1 VVKQHTESQYD
12 DDLTLGSDDYD
23 DSYYTDGDD
32 LFELSTDNESPISRL
47 KSLVLSIDWE
57 ITDDVLRQFNEELV
71 DLRSIWAGET
81 INLVYVQALEKL
93 SKYIYQN
100 KADSHPSAIK
110 LLLTFY
116 YNLEKIVS
124 SPDLP
129 EEQKKEIL
137 LEDVK
142 RFENLKRQIKVQPVA
157 VPTVTPPVT
166 TASANITKPVV
177 SESELLNLKAIV
189 LGIDW
194 EITEQDLNNLRKE
207 VFRLEEK
214 YAESRPKLILLQGI
228 GTLAAYIK
236 VKKSNSHPDAF
247 KILQYFYECLES
259 IAQKHMSFEE
269 EKAILFPAVEKF
281 NAFKLVVGPTIAAQ
295 AVVPK
300 DEDDVEEEEM
310 GGAAAVLSPAL
321 SDVDEE
327 TERGFQADHEAVTL
341 GLKDPASVT
350 SHIDHFFG
358 ENDSAPA
365 PLSKEFVAEVREE
378 PTYARDL
385 FAEEGDT
392 QPVNIDVALQ
402 GVDVGEDE
410 EEDFEHDEGVDLSSP
425 VAAISGDTVALADV
439 EAEEVEEDEE
449 SAVVRGMDSAEKE
462 ILGATEAIFPKALEE
477 ALVVGDTSPATPNR
491 EMALLG
497 VDVETEADDDS
508 DEASLPMMG
517 EELAPALLA
526 ADEESLFSASS
537 LEKPSLAEGL
547 SEDISG
553 TIDSLFENEVPK
565 PIAEKV
571 TESVAEEATS
581 DQETALLGVDV
592 ETEAD
597 DDSDEA
603 SLPMIG
609 EELAPALLVADEE
622 SLFNASSL
630 EKASLSEGLSEDIS
644 GTIDTLF
651 ENEVPKPIAEEVTES
666 VAKELSVADQLLE
679 EAPVVFDWQD
689 EKVMEAREEGAK
701 IAEEATEM
709 GGDDLFAALDTK
721 DESAETLYFSETGEE
736 ETLSADS
743 PAEVVET
750 DEAIAAFFAED
761 QSESDAA
768 VDESDIADLFDSLET
783 DFSSEQMEATAKVTL
798 EEATAKTDTTPAA
811 ETEIG
816 GAIMA
821 GVITAA
827 LTGTVAAAAAEDRE
841 EEVVFELVEEKSDEE
856 PLIFATEDSGGMAPP
871 LTKEV
876 GESVE
881 ASALDEDGPQWAS
894 PMSLP
899 IQMEEPLPQ
908 APLAGLAACIDS
920 LKLEICDTI
929 LNGMFAEINAL
940 RQQWNDRPLG
950 KTFLQLISTVTQ
962 HIDSYRYESSA
973 EAHGL
978 LVSTYQSLAALSS
991 KNERTNQE
999 MLLVATLKVLEW
1011 QQGMLSRQAL
1021 RVGGQLTFA
1030 DPLRTES
1037 WAVGGGVD
1045 DAVPEEQGLGQQGH
1059 PELAISAETPIH
1071 LTGDAGSKGSLISDS
1086 FAGDLKNEI
1095 AALRQALQMEIAEL
1109 RRELRG
1115 DEKKGDVA

>member
-1 VVKQHTESQYD
+1 MVKQYTESQYD

-23 DSYYTDGDD
+23 DSYYSDADD

-142 RFENLKRQIKVQPVA
+142 RFENLKRQIKVQPVSA
-157 VPTVTPPVT
+157 APVAPPVQT
-166 TASANITKPVV
+166 VSAKIAKPVTG
-177 SESELLNLKAIV
+177 ESELLNLKAIV

-194 EITEQDLNNLRKE
+194 EITEQDLNELRKE
-207 VFRLEEK
+207 VLRLEEK

-247 KILQYFYECLES
+247 KILQHFYEQLER
-259 IAQKHMSFEE
+259 IVERPMSLEE

-281 NAFKLVVGPTIAAQ
+281 NVFKLLIGPTIAAQ
-295 AVVPK
+295 AVLRK
-300 DEDDVEEEEM
+300 EEDDVEEEEAD
-310 GGAAAVLSPAL
+310 GVAAVLSPAL
-321 SDVDEE
+321 ADVDEE
-327 TERGFQADHEAVTL
+327 TERGFQADHEAVAL

-358 ENDSAPA
+358 ESDVTPE
-365 PLSKEFVAEVREE
+365 PLSTDFIAEVKQE
-378 PTYARDL
+378 PVPAIDL
-385 FAEEGDT
+385 FAEDGTT
-392 QPVNIDVALQ
+392 QPVNKALALQ

-410 EEDFEHDEGVDLSSP
+410 EEDFDDDEGHDPASP
-425 VAAISGDTVALADV
+425 VATISGDTVALADV
-439 EAEEVEEDEE
+439 DEEEQEMEVEVAGASGVE
-449 SAVVRGMDSAEKE
+449 STEKE
-462 ILGATEAIFPKALEE
+462 ILGATEAIFPEALEE
-477 ALVVGDTSPATPNR
+477 ALVPGEISTATPDR
-491 EMALLG
+491 ETALLG

-508 DEASLPMMG
+508 DEVSLPMMG

-526 ADEESLFSASS
+526 ADEESLFSATS
-537 LEKPSLAEGL
+537 LEKSSLSEGI

-553 TIDSLFENEVPK
+553 TIDSLFEDEVPM
-565 PIAEKV
+565 PVAEKV
-571 TESVAEEATS
+571 TESVAEE
-581 DQETALLGVDV
+581 LN
-592 ETEAD
+592 
-597 DDSDEA
+597 
-603 SLPMIG
+603 P
-609 EELAPALLVADEE
+609 
-622 SLFNASSL
+622 
-630 EKASLSEGLSEDIS
+630 
-644 GTIDTLF
+644 
-651 ENEVPKPIAEEVTES
+651 
-666 VAKELSVADQLLE
+666 ADQVLE
-679 EAPVVFDWQD
+679 EASFAPDWQD
-689 EKVMEAREEGAK
+689 ETATTAREAEA
-701 IAEEATEM
+701 ALEEEAGEM
-709 GGDDLFAALDTK
+709 VGDDLFAALDAQGEGVEALVPSDK
-721 DESAETLYFSETGEE
+721 DEEEMLATGAPAA
-736 ETLSADS
+736 AD
-743 PAEVVET
+743 ET
-750 DEAIAAFFAED
+750 DEAVAAFFAED
-761 QSESDAA
+761 QGESEAA

-783 DFSSEQMEATAKVTL
+783 DFSTEQPETTANVAL
-798 EEATAKTDTTPAA
+798 EEEVALFFEEATEGADTDPPTEVGIG
-811 ETEIG
+811 ETATAG
-816 GAIMA
+816 G
-821 GVITAA
+821 
-827 LTGTVAAAAAEDRE
+827 VAAALAGTLAAVAMQDRE
-841 EEVVFELVEEKSDEE
+841 EEVVFELVEEDSNEG
-856 PLIFATEDSGGMAPP
+856 PAILANEDSGDMASPFAE
-871 LTKEV
+871 EV
-876 GESVE
+876 GEGVE
-881 ASALDEDGPQWAS
+881 LSDFKEAEPPWESS
-894 PMSLP
+894 
-899 IQMEEPLPQ
+899 EPLSMPIVESPAQ
-908 APLAGLAACIDS
+908 GPLAGLGTCIDS
-920 LKLEICDTI
+920 LKLELSDTI

-940 RQQWNDRPLG
+940 RQQWVDRPLE

-978 LVSTYQSLAALSS
+978 LVSTYQSLTALSAS
-991 KNERTNQE
+991 GERTNQE
-999 MLLVATLKVLEW
+999 MLLAATLSVLEW
-1011 QQGMLSRQAL
+1011 QQGMLSRQAV

-1037 WAVGGGVD
+1037 RADGDGVD
-1045 DAVPEEQGLGQQGH
+1045 LIHADQDSEQQQDH
-1059 PELAISAETPIH
+1059 PEVATAETP
-1071 LTGDAGSKGSLISDS
+1071 TRFTEDAIAKVSPISDA

-1115 DEKKGDVA
+1115 DEDKGSLG

>member
-1 VVKQHTESQYD
+1 VVKQYTESQYD

-23 DSYYTDGDD
+23 DSYYSDGDD

-116 YNLEKIVS
+116 YNLEKVVS

-137 LEDVK
+137 LEDVR
-142 RFENLKRQIKVQPVA
+142 RFENLKRQIKVQAVA
-157 VPTVTPPVT
+157 VTPVTPPVT
-166 TASANITKPVV
+166 AASAKITKPVV

-207 VFRLEEK
+207 VLRLEEQ

-247 KILQYFYECLES
+247 KILQHFYECLES
-259 IAQKHMSFEE
+259 IVQKRMSLEE

-281 NAFKLVVGPTIAAQ
+281 NAFKLIVGPTIAAQ
-295 AVVPK
+295 TVVPK
-300 DEDDVEEEEM
+300 DEDDVEEEEI
-310 GGAAAVLSPAL
+310 GGVAAALSPAL
-321 SDVDEE
+321 ADVDEE
-327 TERGFQADHEAVTL
+327 TERGFQADYEAVAL

-350 SHIDHFFG
+350 SHIDNFFG

-365 PLSKEFVAEVREE
+365 LLAKEFVAEVKEE
-378 PTYARDL
+378 PVSASDL
-385 FAEEGDT
+385 FAEEVAA

-410 EEDFEHDEGVDLSSP
+410 EDDFEHDENVDLSSP
-425 VAAISGDTVALADV
+425 VAAISGDTVALADA
-439 EAEEVEEDEE
+439 EADEVEVEEIGSEV
-449 SAVVRGMDSAEKE
+449 SGVDSAEEE

-477 ALVVGDTSPATPNR
+477 AMVVGDTSPATPDR
-491 EMALLG
+491 ETALLG

-526 ADEESLFSASS
+526 ADEESLFSATS
-537 LEKPSLAEGL
+537 LEKSSLSEGI

-553 TIDSLFENEVPK
+553 TIDSLFEDEVPT
-565 PIAEKV
+565 PIAAKV
-571 TESVAEEATS
+571 AESVAE
-581 DQETALLGVDV
+581 
-592 ETEAD
+592 
-597 DDSDEA
+597 
-603 SLPMIG
+603 
-609 EELAPALLVADEE
+609 
-622 SLFNASSL
+622 
-630 EKASLSEGLSEDIS
+630 
-644 GTIDTLF
+644 
-651 ENEVPKPIAEEVTES
+651 
-666 VAKELSVADQLLE
+666 ELSVADQVLE
-679 EAPVVFDWQD
+679 EAAVAFDWQD
-689 EKVMEAREEGAK
+689 EKVVESKEGGEK
-701 IAEEATEM
+701 SAEEASEVV
-709 GGDDLFAALDTK
+709 GDDLFAALDSK
-721 DESAETLYFSETGEE
+721 DESVEALDFSEMGEEE
-736 ETLSADS
+736 ETLSTDS
-743 PAEVVET
+743 PAAALET
-750 DEAIAAFFAED
+750 DEAVAAFFAED
-761 QSESDAA
+761 QGEAEAA
-768 VDESDIADLFDSLET
+768 VAESDIEDLFDSLET
-783 DFSSEQMEATAKVTL
+783 DFSNVQPETTASVAL
-798 EEATAKTDTTPAA
+798 EEEVALFFEEVTETIDTTPPT
-811 ETEIG
+811 EVEIG
-816 GAIMA
+816 APVTA
-821 GVITAA
+821 GV
-827 LTGTVAAAAAEDRE
+827 VAAALAGTAAAVTVQDRE
-841 EEVVFELVEEKSDEE
+841 EEVVFELAEDDSDEE
-856 PLIFATEDSGGMAPP
+856 PPVFAPEDSGDITPSFAG
-871 LTKEV
+871 EV
-876 GESVE
+876 GEGVE
-881 ASALDEDGPQWAS
+881 LSAVEEDGPSWDS
-894 PMSLP
+894 PEPLVIPVEESLP
-899 IQMEEPLPQ
+899 QG
-908 APLAGLAACIDS
+908 PLAGLGACIDS
-920 LKLEICDTI
+920 LKLELSDTI
-929 LNGMFAEINAL
+929 LNGMFSEINSL
-940 RQQWNDRPLG
+940 RQQWIDRPLE

-978 LVSTYQSLAALSS
+978 LASTYQSLAELSPS
-991 KNERTNQE
+991 DERTNQE
-999 MLLVATLKVLEW
+999 MLLGATLKVLEW
-1011 QQGMLSRQAL
+1011 QQKMLSRQAI

-1037 WAVGGGVD
+1037 LVASEGVD
-1045 DAVPEEQGLGQQGH
+1045 AISTEQGSEQQQDH
-1059 PELAISAETPIH
+1059 LELAITAEAPSRLI
-1071 LTGDAGSKGSLISDS
+1071 GDAGTKSSLISDS

-1115 DEKKGDVA
+1115 DEDKGNLA